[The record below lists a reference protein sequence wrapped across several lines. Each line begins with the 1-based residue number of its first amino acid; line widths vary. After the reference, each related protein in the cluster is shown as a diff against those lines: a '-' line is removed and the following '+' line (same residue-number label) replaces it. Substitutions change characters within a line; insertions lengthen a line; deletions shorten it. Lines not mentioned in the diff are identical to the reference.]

1 MSRTTSGE
9 GRFVKVS
16 LLCVQQLCGFF
27 PLLHIPLSYN
37 NPAVRG
43 ITLTARQACMLYRTN
58 NQKRPCYR
66 TCAIGERC
74 VTWLM
79 VVVSQGLNR
88 LFPRMLYTPN
98 ALL

>member
-1 MSRTTSGE
+1 MSQTTSGE

-43 ITLTARQACMLYRTN
+43 ITLTARHV
-58 NQKRPCYR
+58 CY
-66 TCAIGERC
+66 TEQTTKKGL
-74 VTWLM
+74 VTEHVL
-79 VVVSQGLNR
+79 
-88 LFPRMLYTPN
+88 
-98 ALL
+98 